1 MKILVLSDIHDHIL
15 KLQKVIDSAKSQVEA
30 VICCGDYCA
39 PFSAALLSSLNLPT
53 YACLGNNDEDQIG
66 LFKKGGSNFTWTNLS
81 QELGEIEL
89 DKRKVAF
96 CHYPKLAELLAKSGD
111 YDAVFYGHTHVIRSE
126 TIGKSHGTTGKTL
139 LLNPGS
145 VCGIIGGK
153 TAVASYAIYD
163 TERNLAEVINL
174 V

>member
-1 MKILVLSDIHDHIL
+1 MKALVLSDIHDHIL
-15 KLQKVIDSAKSQVEA
+15 NLQKVIDSVKGQAEA

-39 PFSAALLSSLNLPT
+39 PFSAGLLSSLNLPT

-66 LFKKGGSNFTWTNLS
+66 LFKKGGPNFTWTNLS

-89 DKRKVAF
+89 DKRKIAF
-96 CHYPKLAELLAKSGD
+96 CHYPKLAELLAKSGE
-111 YDAVFYGHTHVIRSE
+111 YDAVFYGHTHVTRNE
-126 TIGKSHGTTGKTL
+126 TIGKTL

-153 TAVASYAIYD
+153 IAVGSFAIYD
-163 TERNLAEVINL
+163 TEKNRAEVININ
-174 V
+174 